1 MKIKTRDFGMIHID
15 EKEIIT
21 FEQPVFGFETLKK
34 YVLLYDDSVGGQ
46 LMWLQSTEEQNICF
60 ILLDPAILAD
70 PYPGELTPEFVEMLQ
85 KKNIN
90 QPVFRIIAVIREDLR
105 KSTVNLKSPI
115 VIDTQSRQ
123 AAQIILEDD
132 YSIRQPLLT
141 DRKGAV

>member
-1 MKIKTRDFGMIHID
+1 MEIKTRDFGMIDID
-15 EKEIIT
+15 ENEIIT
-21 FEQPVFGFETLKK
+21 FEDPIFGFEAIKK

-60 ILLDPAILAD
+60 ILLDPVVLTY
-70 PYPGELTPEFVEMLQ
+70 PYPGELRPELIEMLQ

-90 QPVFRIIAVIREDLR
+90 EPVFRIIAVIREDLR

-115 VIDTQSRQ
+115 VIDTQSRR

-132 YSIRQPLLT
+132 YSIREPLLT
-141 DRKGAV
+141 ERKGAV

>member
-1 MKIKTRDFGMIHID
+1 MEIKTRDFGMIDID
-15 EKEIIT
+15 ENEIIT
-21 FEQPVFGFETLKK
+21 FEDPIFGFETIKK

-60 ILLDPAILAD
+60 ILLDPVVLTY
-70 PYPGELTPEFVEMLQ
+70 PYPGELRPELIEMLQ

-90 QPVFRIIAVIREDLR
+90 EPVFRIIAVIREDLR

-115 VIDTQSRQ
+115 VIDTQSRR

-132 YSIRQPLLT
+132 YSIREPLLT
-141 DRKGAV
+141 ERKGAV